1 MDNDADRYRR
11 FLNGDD
17 NELVVIIDTYYQG
30 LSLYLN
36 SIVKNICAAE
46 EIMQDTFVRL
56 AVKKPKFN
64 GKSSFKTWLY
74 AIARNTALKYLR
86 ECSRYAENSIDEAF
100 QLSDETDIEQ
110 QYLIEERKI
119 QLHTAMKKLN
129 PEYAQVLYLK
139 YFEDFDSD
147 SIAKI
152 MKKSKRQVGDLIYR
166 ANTALTNEL
175 ERTGFIYEKLQRN
188 RKCRITGT

>member
-1 MDNDADRYRR
+1 MGNDADRYRR

-36 SIVKNICAAE
+36 SIVKNICVAE

-86 ECSRYAENSIDEAF
+86 ECSRYTENPIDEAF

-166 ANTALTNEL
+166 AKNALKSEL
-175 ERTGFIYEKLQRN
+175 ERTGFIYEKL
-188 RKCRITGT
+188 

>member
-17 NELVVIIDTYYQG
+17 NELIVIIDTYYQG

-86 ECSRYAENSIDEAF
+86 ECSRYAENSIDE
-100 QLSDETDIEQ
+100 TDIEQ

-139 YFEDFDSD
+139 YFEDFDSN

-152 MKKSKRQVGDLIYR
+152 MKKSKRQVRDLMYR
-166 ANTALTNEL
+166 AKNALKNEL
-175 ERTGFIYEKLQRN
+175 ERTGFIYEKL
-188 RKCRITGT
+188 

>member
-1 MDNDADRYRR
+1 M
-11 FLNGDD
+11 
-17 NELVVIIDTYYQG
+17 
-30 LSLYLN
+30 
-36 SIVKNICAAE
+36 
-46 EIMQDTFVRL
+46 
-56 AVKKPKFN
+56 
-64 GKSSFKTWLY
+64 
-74 AIARNTALKYLR
+74 KYLR

-152 MKKSKRQVGDLIYR
+152 VKKSKRQVGDLIYR
-166 ANTALTNEL
+166 AKNALKNEL
-175 ERTGFIYEKLQRN
+175 ERTGFIYEKL
-188 RKCRITGT
+188 

>member
-17 NELVVIIDTYYQG
+17 DELVVIIDTYYQG

-36 SIVKNICAAE
+36 SIVKNICEAE
-46 EIMQDTFVRL
+46 EIMQETFVKL

-64 GKSSFKTWLY
+64 GKSTFKTWLY
-74 AIARNTALKYLR
+74 AIARNCAVNYLR
-86 ECSRYAENSIDEAF
+86 KCSRYADRPIDEAF

-119 QLHTAMKKLN
+119 QLHTAMKKLH

-139 YFEDFDSD
+139 YFEDFDTQA
-147 SIAKI
+147 IAEI
-152 MKKSKRQVGDLIYR
+152 MKKSKRQVGDLTYR
-166 ANTALTNEL
+166 AKNALKLEL
-175 ERTGFIYEKLQRN
+175 ERMGFIYEEL
-188 RKCRITGT
+188 

>member
-86 ECSRYAENSIDEAF
+86 ECSRYTENSIDEAF

-152 MKKSKRQVGDLIYR
+152 MKKSKRQIGDLIYR
-166 ANTALTNEL
+166 AKNALKNEL
-175 ERTGFIYEKLQRN
+175 ERTGFIYEKL
-188 RKCRITGT
+188 

>member
-1 MDNDADRYRR
+1 MGNDADRYRR

-17 NELVVIIDTYYQG
+17 DELIVIIDTYYQG

-36 SIVKNICAAE
+36 SIVKNICEAE
-46 EIMQDTFVRL
+46 EIMQETFVKL

-74 AIARNTALKYLR
+74 AIARNQAFSYLR
-86 ECSRYAENSIDEAF
+86 ERSRYTDNSIDEAF

-110 QYLIEERKI
+110 HYLIEERKI

-139 YFEDFDSD
+139 YFENFDTA
-147 SIAKI
+147 SIARI
-152 MKKSKRQVGDLIYR
+152 MKKSKRQIGDLTYR
-166 ANTALTNEL
+166 AKNALKHEL
-175 ERTGFIYEKLQRN
+175 ERIGFVYEEL
-188 RKCRITGT
+188 